1 MVPKQLYKIK
11 YVEMKDNRKA
21 SGFGDGM
28 KNMLHN
34 SSSKYLIDD

>member
-11 YVEMKDNRKA
+11 YVEMKDQRKA
-21 SGFGDGM
+21 SGFGDGI

-34 SSSKYLIDD
+34 SSSK